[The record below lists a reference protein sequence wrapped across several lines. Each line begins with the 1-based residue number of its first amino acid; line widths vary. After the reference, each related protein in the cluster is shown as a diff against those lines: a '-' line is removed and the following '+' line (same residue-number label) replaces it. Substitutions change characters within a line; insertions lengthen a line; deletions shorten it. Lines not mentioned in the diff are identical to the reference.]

1 MAVTVETLEKLE
13 RKITLSL
20 PVTVI
25 QSEVD
30 ARLKKL
36 ARTTKMDGFRPGK
49 VPAKIVEQFYG
60 AQARQEALGDALQR
74 SFAEAAQ
81 VNNLRVAGSPQFD
94 IKTKDLQA
102 EQIEYSATF
111 EVYPEVVVGDL
122 SGEKIERLVYELAQ
136 EDVDGTIATLRKQR
150 ATYEKVDRAA
160 QAGDRLSVDFT
171 GKLNGVVFQG
181 GEARDYPVDLGAGG
195 MLPEFE
201 AAAVGM
207 KAGETK
213 SFDLTF
219 PEDYRSKEVAGK
231 KVNFSITLNRVEA
244 PKLPE
249 IDAEF
254 AKSVGIEDGD
264 VSKLQDEVRSN
275 LNREVS
281 RRLRA
286 RNKDA
291 AMEALL
297 RVAGFDVPK
306 VSVDEE
312 VQILMQQTLQDME
325 ARGMKM
331 KGISLPPELFTERAA
346 KRVKLGLMLAYL
358 VQKHDLKAQPDQIKA
373 FIQDYAQSFDQP
385 EEVIR
390 WYATDAGRMQ
400 EVEHIVLEENV
411 MNWTMEQA
419 KTVDKQAVFNEL
431 MGSE

>member
-1 MAVTVETLEKLE
+1 MASVETVSALKRRLNASIPQQAIEGVV
-13 RKITLSL
+13 S
-20 PVTVI
+20 
-25 QSEVD
+25 
-30 ARLKKL
+30 ARLKNIGRSVKI
-36 ARTTKMDGFRPGK
+36 AGFRPGK

-94 IKTKDLQA
+94 IKTKDLLA
-102 EQIEYSATF
+102 DQIEYSATF

-122 SGEKIERLVYELAQ
+122 SGEKIERLVYDLTQ
-136 EDVDGTIATLRKQR
+136 EDVDNTIATLRKQR

-160 QAGDRLSVDFT
+160 QSGDRLDVDFT

-181 GEARDYPVDLGAGG
+181 GEAKGYPVMLGEGG

-231 KVNFSITLNRVEA
+231 KVNFTMTLNRVEA

-249 IDAEF
+249 VDAEF
-254 AKSVGIEDGD
+254 AKSVGITDGD

-275 LNREVS
+275 LVREVS

-291 AMEALL
+291 AMGALL
-297 RVAGFDVPK
+297 RVARFDVPK

-325 ARGMKM
+325 SRGMKM
-331 KGISLPPELFTERAA
+331 KGISLPPELFTERAE
-346 KRVKLGLMLAYL
+346 KRVKLGLVLAYL
-358 VQKHDLKAQPDQIKA
+358 VQKHDLTAKSEQIKA

-390 WYATDAGRMQ
+390 WYAGDPARMQ

-411 MNWTMEQA
+411 MNWAMGQA
-419 KTVDKQAVFNEL
+419 KTIDKQAVFNEL

>member
-181 GEARDYPVDLGAGG
+181 GEAKDYPVDLGAGG